1 VDATVEAQILAALRE
16 ELRTTLVVIAYRLS
30 TIRLADRVI
39 YLEGGRVAATG
50 SHDELMASSPGY
62 AAIIHAY
69 ARGER

>member
-1 VDATVEAQILAALRE
+1 LVGP
-16 ELRTTLVVIAYRLS
+16 TTLVVIAYRLS

-39 YLEGGRVAATG
+39 YLAAGRVAGTG
-50 SHDELMASSPGY
+50 SHDELMAASPGY